1 MVCVFGGCFK
11 NAPHLLSQS
20 AEKEERKDGTKH
32 KNRNYSAQQTQPEE
46 DKCSAL
52 RRKTEQIVSQ
62 TLLRNIQMCP
72 VNRSALLCG
81 GRISSS
87 SHLPARARIPTEALQ
102 HPLRIHGSSCALL
115 IRAPCSSAAQR
126 APNPAQQ
133 TAEHPPLLQP
143 RASINKTRP
152 ARTDPSAVHR
162 HNSSFT
168 SQKKQNN
175 TRQSASS
182 GGLGYFK
189 SFTHPIEPP
198 SAFRS
203 RGGVSRLD
211 ARRPSASPSSLS
223 TAGRSAVQSWR
234 QPLVLGVRPDQLLTR
249 HSSHVSHPLFRKP
262 RPLTPPAPPPAPE
275 RSAAAQL
282 AAAAVCSQPRRRN
295 RLHTL

>member
-1 MVCVFGGCFK
+1 MGVASKMHRICFHK
-11 NAPHLLSQS
+11 VQ
-20 AEKEERKDGTKH
+20 RK
-32 KNRNYSAQQTQPEE
+32 
-46 DKCSAL
+46 
-52 RRKTEQIVSQ
+52 RREKTEQNTKTGTTVRSKRSPRR
-62 TLLRNIQMCP
+62 TSVLLYAEKRSRSCP
-72 VNRSALLCG
+72 KLYSETSKCVQSTDQLCFVEDA
-81 GRISSS
+81 SP
-87 SHLPARARIPTEALQ
+87 PAATCPPGPEFPQKLSEALQ